1 MDDGC
6 SPTVGILIFAGF
18 VILDFVVFGFIAAMQ
33 NLNEAAIER
42 LAGEEDRGARLLRR
56 YADKNERYTH
66 VCELVVLIVHMLLGF
81 LEVPLWRA
89 YFLPEDAGS
98 VMSVVVDV
106 LIFVILILI
115 VLVFGIYTPQKVAS
129 RKPEAWALRL
139 AGPVHVVELLFYPI
153 IFLTDGLANLLAR
166 VFGVD
171 PLSDTDDVTEEEII
185 SMVNEGHEQGVLL
198 ASEAEMIH
206 NIFEFGDKEA
216 KDIMTHRKNICA
228 LDGTRTFRQALEFIK
243 ENNYSRFPVF
253 LDDIDNIIGVL
264 HIKEALELSLDAA
277 VYDTPVS
284 KIKGLIREV
293 DFIPET
299 RNINS
304 LFAMMQAAK
313 SHLVI
318 VVDEYGQT
326 AGIVAMEDILEEIV
340 LTELYREL
348 MRRGDLIKQRESL
361 EQFQKEEWNRLN
373 KELGNY
379 QTQYRSLQT
388 EKDTLYENYAVKQI
402 EAGEYRSRADGIA
415 LQMQEL
421 SRKIE
426 ETELAFGRFTEE
438 YNRPKQDIKEIIR
451 FSQMEK
457 LTQEAVDV
465 FIKKVIIYRD
475 KRVEIEWNYAFG
487 EE

>member
-42 LAGEEDRGARLLRR
+42 LAGEEDRGAGLLRR
-56 YADKNERYTH
+56 YTDKNERYTH

-98 VMSVVVDV
+98 VMSVLVDII
-106 LIFVILILI
+106 IFVILILI

-340 LTELYREL
+340 GNIEDEHDEQDMIEKQVDENEYVFSCRLEVKYLNERYGLGIEESRE
-348 MRRGDLIKQRESL
+348 
-361 EQFQKEEWNRLN
+361 
-373 KELGNY
+373 Y
-379 QTQYRSLQT
+379 
-388 EKDTLYENYAVKQI
+388 DTL
-402 EAGEYRSRADGIA
+402 AGYIISHLDGIPSAGQVLTVDGLEIRVLRTTRSRI
-415 LQMQEL
+415 
-421 SRKIE
+421 
-426 ETELAFGRFTEE
+426 ELA
-438 YNRPKQDIKEIIR
+438 
-451 FSQMEK
+451 
-457 LTQEAVDV
+457 
-465 FIKKVIIYRD
+465 
-475 KRVEIEWNYAFG
+475 RVRRL
-487 EE
+487 